1 MIYYTYVDT
10 PLQPLLLTS
19 DGSALT
25 GVYMALQKYGPQ
37 IGASWIGREDIC
49 PFEEARQ
56 QIADYFAG
64 KRLTF
69 DLPFNAAGTA
79 FQKRVWEELTR
90 IPYGQTISYGELAR
104 RIGNP
109 GASRAV
115 GLANAHNPLSIL
127 VPCHRVIGASGK
139 LTGYSGG
146 TDRKNA
152 LLAFETSVLAKGPQS
167 FAPLETLF

>member
-19 DGSALT
+19 NGRALT
-25 GVYMALQKYGPQ
+25 GLYMATQKYGPQ
-37 IGASWIGREDIC
+37 IGADWTCRDNAQ

-56 QIADYFAG
+56 QIAAYFAG
-64 KRLTF
+64 TRQMF
-69 DLPFNAAGTA
+69 DLPLDPMGTD
-79 FQKRVWEELTR
+79 FQKQVWEELTR

-115 GLANAHNPLSIL
+115 GLANARNPISVL

-146 TDRKNA
+146 TERKNA
-152 LLAFETSVLAKGPQS
+152 LLTYEASVLAHGPQP
-167 FAPLETLF
+167 FAPLETVY